1 MTWALLVRLACL
13 LECAQLTVHTQGL
26 MATRAD
32 LATGHGRGL
41 DAGVKDVPGLLGV
54 PGQSVTVAF
63 RGRRCTV
70 VAEQQLDRP
79 GRPSGYGEPITDI
92 LSLELISGQG
102 EQPDWPRPVCLHA
115 IIETGRDALRTVH
128 RASRWAS
135 YAARVAVVPEECLTE
150 QACLDASLRGV
161 WVIVAGQSSRVVV
174 SGQWGPPVGAAR
186 GLLHRLLDEVVAEAL
201 AGGGGAAVN
210 GAEDVRLGSESS

>member
-1 MTWALLVRLACL
+1 MQT
-13 LECAQLTVHTQGL
+13 HGL

-32 LATGHGRGL
+32 LATGPGRGL
-41 DAGVKDVPGLLGV
+41 DAVVKDVPGLLGV
-54 PGQSVTVAF
+54 LGQPVTVTF

-70 VAEQQLDRP
+70 VAQLQLDRP
-79 GRPSGYGEPITDI
+79 GRPPGYREPITDI

-115 IIETGRDALRTVH
+115 IIETGRDALRTVY

-135 YAARVAVVPEECLTE
+135 YAARVAVVPEECLSE
-150 QACLDASLRGV
+150 QACLEASLRGV
-161 WVIVAGQSSRVVV
+161 WVIVTGGSSRVAV
-174 SGQWGPPVGAAR
+174 SGQWGPAAGAAR

-201 AGGGGAAVN
+201 AAGGAAVN

>member
-1 MTWALLVRLACL
+1 M
-13 LECAQLTVHTQGL
+13 QNQGL

-32 LATGHGRGL
+32 LAIGHGRGL
-41 DAGVKDVPGLLGV
+41 DAAVTDVPGLLGV
-54 PGQSVTVAF
+54 PGQSVTVVF
-63 RGRRCTV
+63 RGRRCMV
-70 VAEQQLDRP
+70 VAEQHL
-79 GRPSGYGEPITDI
+79 GRPPGYREPITDI
-92 LSLELISGQG
+92 LSLELVSGQG
-102 EQPDWPRPVCLHA
+102 EQPDWLRPVCLHA

-161 WVIVAGQSSRVVV
+161 WVIVAGHSSRVVV
-174 SGQWGPPVGAAR
+174 SGQGGPSAGAAR

-201 AGGGGAAVN
+201 AGGAAVN
-210 GAEDVRLGSESS
+210 GAEAVRLGSESS